1 MVNKKNK
8 NRSTIDPRKGKKD
21 PLADLKASERRKKKL
36 KEQGSFKEG
45 GTPGGIGSLA
55 GKGMG
60 RGLSVEAA
68 REAREKLLKERFKEK
83 RKKLREKPKTPLGR
97 MKKPKPGSYDYQL
110 QETMKPSYKIPT
122 MDKGG
127 VFSGDKKTLTRIE
140 RVRKA
145 KGFRP
150 GETPAQFNQ
159 RKALE
164 KRAMEAAKATKIG
177 KIVLPIAVA
186 GVAAQQFL
194 KSKMK
199 KNEQKAK
206 PKKKMGGGLTE
217 ATRKLKA
224 QGMVSG
230 GTVCRGMGAALR
242 GGDFKG
248 VK

>member
-1 MVNKKNK
+1 
-8 NRSTIDPRKGKKD
+8 
-21 PLADLKASERRKKKL
+21 
-36 KEQGSFKEG
+36 
-45 GTPGGIGSLA
+45 
-55 GKGMG
+55 
-60 RGLSVEAA
+60 
-68 REAREKLLKERFKEK
+68 
-83 RKKLREKPKTPLGR
+83 

-164 KRAMEAAKATKIG
+164 KEQWKQPK
-177 KIVLPIAVA
+177 L
-186 GVAAQQFL
+186 L
-194 KSKMK
+194 K
-199 KNEQKAK
+199 
-206 PKKKMGGGLTE
+206 L
-217 ATRKLKA
+217 
-224 QGMVSG
+224 
-230 GTVCRGMGAALR
+230 
-242 GGDFKG
+242 